1 MLQQLILN
9 NFKGIRTKDIT
20 FSKQTDIFGAN
31 ETGKSTLYTAF
42 IWLITGKDEQDR
54 EDYQIK
60 NTNQKEL
67 NELPHEVTGFIMVNS
82 ESIKLKRV
90 YKEKWQ
96 REKGQKGKTFKG
108 HTTDYYWN
116 DVPLSATE
124 YQAKINDIIHPSNV
138 RLLTNVSYFNQMH
151 WEKQRNVLMTI
162 AGNITNDEV
171 FEELATPEDDYATL
185 IFVLNSGKTIDEYKK
200 ELAAKK
206 VLLKKKLSSYETRID
221 EAKRNQPE
229 AKDWAGLQANL
240 DKREEDITKLDAALN
255 DASIALQ
262 QASTNYS
269 VKTKELN
276 QLHFKLEDI
285 RNKTRNE
292 LFQRINKVENDIQAT
307 ENLISQCNL
316 KISNLQNASANNGR
330 FIDNYNKRLQDNNE
344 QIIALRKEWKEINA
358 TAFVL
363 NDADTICPTCHQP
376 LPEGDFEAKKETM
389 LKHFNDDKQKKL
401 NLLVSRSNEIK
412 TANVEWQ
419 KNIDNLSADNSK
431 EIEALT
437 NEKEAAK
444 FKLIELKKAA
454 AANNNHDETE
464 IKVEALLKLNGDAMN
479 LVDDIKQV
487 QSEIESLKLQEN
499 GTMKNDVM
507 VIERDSIRSVI
518 NSLRKEL
525 AMKQVVEETDKRIKE
540 LKDEESQTAQEIAD
554 IENHEFQADEYM
566 KVKMDILEKKVNGLF
581 KYVHF
586 RLFDKQVNGQ
596 TIEACIC
603 EYKQV
608 PFPTLNTAAKIL
620 AGVDIINTLSDY
632 YQTYLPVFIDNRES
646 VTFLPESKSQ
656 IISLYV
662 SDADKNLRIQNV

>member
-1 MLQQLILN
+1 
-9 NFKGIRTKDIT
+9 
-20 FSKQTDIFGAN
+20 
-31 ETGKSTLYTAF
+31 
-42 IWLITGKDEQDR
+42 
-54 EDYQIK
+54 
-60 NTNQKEL
+60 
-67 NELPHEVTGFIMVNS
+67 
-82 ESIKLKRV
+82 
-90 YKEKWQ
+90 
-96 REKGQKGKTFKG
+96 
-108 HTTDYYWN
+108 
-116 DVPLSATE
+116 
-124 YQAKINDIIHPSNV
+124 
-138 RLLTNVSYFNQMH
+138 
-151 WEKQRNVLMTI
+151 
-162 AGNITNDEV
+162 
-171 FEELATPEDDYATL
+171 
-185 IFVLNSGKTIDEYKK
+185 
-200 ELAAKK
+200 
-206 VLLKKKLSSYETRID
+206 
-221 EAKRNQPE
+221 
-229 AKDWAGLQANL
+229 
-240 DKREEDITKLDAALN
+240 
-255 DASIALQ
+255 
-262 QASTNYS
+262 
-269 VKTKELN
+269 
-276 QLHFKLEDI
+276 
-285 RNKTRNE
+285 
-292 LFQRINKVENDIQAT
+292 
-307 ENLISQCNL
+307 
-316 KISNLQNASANNGR
+316 
-330 FIDNYNKRLQDNNE
+330 
-344 QIIALRKEWKEINA
+344 
-358 TAFVL
+358 
-363 NDADTICPTCHQP
+363 
-376 LPEGDFEAKKETM
+376 M